1 MLDTS
6 INLIQ
11 VPCRAFLGDLKASN
25 QRKIRLT
32 SLLLSCVKDK
42 QVLPEESCERK
53 EEDDRWAVVT
63 CFRDMLGTMKGLK
76 KPMLS
81 LIVVTSMN
89 WLAWSMFFMYI
100 SDWMG
105 REEYRGKPGIKVHK
119 VRHTGYQYGNCGL
132 MLTWLVMGAMSLA
145 VGPIARALGSTKN
158 LLAAGNFILAGG
170 LAMMVYISKLA
181 KDERLERHVD
191 LCFYD
196 RYPSNA
202 LRIGVLSFFGILLVG
217 NAKNA
222 EEAQNLSTY
231 GVGGLLPYTFLPIQ
245 SEMYMKIIDHAN
257 QFIDVIV
264 MSDNIGFFNPF
275 IVPNIL
281 EKYVTTVNLSSFCL
295 RSLESSGN
303 TCLSLTQ
310 ERATPVKDTRR
321 SIDKNKLPF
330 TFAQIGSHAFVILNG
345 NIVGEA
351 NHQKSSDKKTAP
363 AWIKGRYRLS
373 LQVHRLL

>member
-202 LRIGVLSFFGILLVG
+202 LRIGVLSFFGILLVVL
-217 NAKNA
+217 AM
-222 EEAQNLSTY
+222 L
-231 GVGGLLPYTFLPIQ
+231 
-245 SEMYMKIIDHAN
+245 ID
-257 QFIDVIV
+257 
-264 MSDNIGFFNPF
+264 
-275 IVPNIL
+275 
-281 EKYVTTVNLSSFCL
+281 
-295 RSLESSGN
+295 
-303 TCLSLTQ
+303 
-310 ERATPVKDTRR
+310 
-321 SIDKNKLPF
+321 
-330 TFAQIGSHAFVILNG
+330 
-345 NIVGEA
+345 
-351 NHQKSSDKKTAP
+351 
-363 AWIKGRYRLS
+363 
-373 LQVHRLL
+373 